1 MFLYSRFYFGFFES
15 VFGIFS
21 LLSFGNSPLFP
32 AKQQRKSTQKQFS
45 NNSEIKFKQLLKELM
60 NDRMSVSRKKSLP
73 SQK

>member
-15 VFGIFS
+15 VFNVIKLLSLALQFVNKFTLCSFNRNFGIFS

-45 NNSEIKFKQLLKELM
+45 NNSE
-60 NDRMSVSRKKSLP
+60 R
-73 SQK
+73 